1 LSTAAS
7 SSRAAADPL
16 PSWSAL
22 VAVYQAVLHDVVA
35 VLEENA
41 GMDSGVFS
49 ALAYL
54 ERAQPPHRLPMRE
67 LQGLMHPRYS
77 QPGCSRLVQRMES
90 DGLVERR
97 LDPADARATIVVTTR
112 AGRNQFRTANSAY
125 TSALRTSFGRHLDG
139 ADHAALET
147 LLARVMSR
155 RGA

>member
-1 LSTAAS
+1 MSPRRAS
-7 SSRAAADPL
+7 GRAPSDPL

-35 VLEENA
+35 TLEDHA

-54 ERAQPPHRLPMRE
+54 ERAQPQHRLPMRE
-67 LQGLMHPRYS
+67 LQRLMYPRYS

-90 DGLVERR
+90 DGLLERR
-97 LDPADARATIVVTTR
+97 LDPSDARATIVVTTR
-112 AGRNQFRTANSAY
+112 RGRNQFRRANSAY
-125 TSALRTSFGRHLDG
+125 AAALRTAFGRHLDG

-147 LLARVMSR
+147 LLTKVVSR
-155 RGA
+155 RAI